1 MSPGSIPLLAVVGPT
16 ASGKSQ
22 AAIEL
27 ARRFDGEVVAADSM
41 QVYRYMN
48 IGTAKPS
55 LRERALVP
63 HHLVDV
69 RFPDEDFSVADY
81 QRLARQAV
89 GDIAGR
95 GRLPILAGGSG
106 LYVRAVVDA
115 YQFYALETD
124 NALRAALHAEARRHG
139 AATLHRRLAACDPA
153 AAARIHPND
162 LRRVVRALEVYTRT
176 GVPISELQGRPPRSP
191 YNLIMAG
198 IATDRR
204 ELYQRIDGRVDAMAA
219 AGLAEEVR
227 GLLQRGY
234 GPKLRSMQALGY
246 RELALHWA
254 GELTLAAAL
263 DLIKLNTR
271 HFARRQMTWFSRDPR
286 IAWISAAHYGSPEYI
301 VPEIARRLKGKW
313 SRE

>member
-1 MSPGSIPLLAVVGPT
+1 VRHGDIPLLAVVGPT

-22 AAIEL
+22 VAIEL
-27 ARRFDGEVVAADSM
+27 ARRFGGEVVSADSM

-55 LRERALVP
+55 LKERALVP
-63 HHLVDV
+63 HHLIDV
-69 RFPDEDFSVADY
+69 RFPDEEFSVADY
-81 QRLARQAV
+81 QRLAREAIRSV
-89 GDIAGR
+89 ADR
-95 GRLPILAGGSG
+95 NRLPILAGGSG

-115 YQFYALETD
+115 YQFTALETD
-124 NALRAALHAEARRHG
+124 HALRSAFHAEARRHG
-139 AATLHRRLAACDPA
+139 VAALHRRLAACDPA

-162 LRRVVRALEVYTRT
+162 LRRVARALEVYTRT
-176 GVPISELQGRPPRSP
+176 GVPISELQGRPARSP

-198 IATDRR
+198 MAPDRR

-234 GPKLRSMQALGY
+234 GPGLRPMQALGY

-254 GELTLAAAL
+254 GDLTLAAAL
-263 DLIKLNTR
+263 ALIKRNTR
-271 HFARRQMTWFSRDPR
+271 HFAKRQLTWFSRDAR
-286 IAWISAAHYGSPEYI
+286 IAWISAAHFGSPEYM
-301 VPEIARRLKGKW
+301 VPEIARLLKGKW
-313 SRE
+313 GRE